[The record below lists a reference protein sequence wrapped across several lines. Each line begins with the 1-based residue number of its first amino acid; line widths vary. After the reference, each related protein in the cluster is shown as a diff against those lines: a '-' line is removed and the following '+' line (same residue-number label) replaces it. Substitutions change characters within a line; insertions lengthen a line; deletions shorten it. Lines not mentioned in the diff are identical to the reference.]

1 MHGNTALRVGGMMRI
16 VAVIALA
23 GLLVGLPAV
32 RTTGAPP
39 STAQLGAVVPLTGR
53 YASGGGQV
61 KAGYELAAADIN
73 ARGGVQVGT
82 RRVPLD
88 LSILDDE
95 SDPTKTVSRLEAL
108 ASQGAVTLLGGFGS
122 DLHAAAAAVAEKDKI
137 PYCGVAFALHA
148 IHEHGF
154 RYLFSPFPKS
164 PDLAI
169 ETYRFLNDRI
179 PPDRRPRRLAI
190 FQERTDWGRELGGI
204 WTARSRENGYEVVL
218 RAEYTPISRDF
229 SDIILRAKNA
239 GADAVFSVPTPPD
252 GIALI
257 RQMKELDFAPKLIM
271 MIRAA
276 DAVSWTQSL
285 GKDGDGVLLAP
296 GWHHDLRFPGVA
308 DLNAKHAVRFGR
320 PADVIVGPA
329 YACVQIVANAIERAG
344 TLDPGAIR
352 DAMATTNLETVI
364 GRVRFRPDGTGIVPT
379 VFVQWQAGKQELV
392 WPKDL
397 GGVPLLYPAPSWRD
411 R

>member
-1 MHGNTALRVGGMMRI
+1 MRI
-16 VAVIALA
+16 AAVIALA

-39 STAQLGAVVPLTGR
+39 ATAQLGAVVPLTGR

-61 KAGYELAAADIN
+61 KAGYELAAADVN

-122 DLHAAAAAVAEKDKI
+122 DLHAAAAAVAEKDRI

-164 PDLAI
+164 PDIAI

-179 PPDRRPRRLAI
+179 PPDQRPRHLAI
-190 FQERTDWGRELGGI
+190 FQERTDWGRELGEI
-204 WTARSRENGYEVVL
+204 WTARSRENGYQVVL
-218 RAEYTPISRDF
+218 RAEYTPLTRDF

-257 RQMKELDFAPKLIM
+257 RQMKELDFSPKLIM

-276 DAVSWTQSL
+276 DAVSWAQSL

-296 GWHHDLRFPGVA
+296 GWHHALRFPGVA
-308 DLNAKHAVRFGR
+308 ELNATHEQRFGR

-344 TLDPGAIR
+344 KLEPEAIR
-352 DAMATTNLETVI
+352 DALATTNLQTVI
-364 GRVRFRPDGTGIVPT
+364 GLVRFRPNGTGIVPT